1 MLRGIVI
8 LAALNEETIN
18 TCLYVASEIVVILK
32 MVRFLQQKKIPKTNK
47 QKKQTKKE
55 VVEVLT
61 CRLPWP
67 NKLEK
72 RGQLISNK
80 NLLVLHL
87 VWFFLKT
94 LYIGQEEEKWVLVSA
109 FENTRPTLTQ
119 FSGQKSGAHQ
129 PLSWGKI
136 LLQMCF
142 PAGLSA
148 EVSVGVKHRALGS
161 DG

>member
-61 CRLPWP
+61 CRLP
-67 NKLEK
+67 
-72 RGQLISNK
+72 
-80 NLLVLHL
+80 
-87 VWFFLKT
+87 
-94 LYIGQEEEKWVLVSA
+94 
-109 FENTRPTLTQ
+109 
-119 FSGQKSGAHQ
+119 
-129 PLSWGKI
+129 
-136 LLQMCF
+136 
-142 PAGLSA
+142 
-148 EVSVGVKHRALGS
+148 
-161 DG
+161 